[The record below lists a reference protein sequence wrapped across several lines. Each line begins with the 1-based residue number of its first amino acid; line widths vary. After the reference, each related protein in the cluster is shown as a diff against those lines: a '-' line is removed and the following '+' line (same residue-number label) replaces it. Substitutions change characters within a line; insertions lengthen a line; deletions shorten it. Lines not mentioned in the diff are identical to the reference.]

1 MEPPGKPRK
10 HLEGIA
16 EQESLH
22 QADEGGPQAEVAC
35 QGGFPVS
42 WKEQACRGA
51 PVGGHQLEIPC
62 SKPGL
67 SEAGGRSRGQRLS
80 RQPAMLPAPAA
91 PLGTILNILTG
102 QLPLTSSGEAFP
114 SEAESTHILFPSSS
128 TPGQKRAPMFVK
140 RHARDCLQ
148 HALHN
153 FPSSLCQAQG
163 KINRS
168 WPSLGGPAVRNPP
181 CNAGTQV

>member
-1 MEPPGKPRK
+1 MAHGLSCSTACAVLLDQRLNPCLLHWQVDSLPWEPPGKPRK

-16 EQESLH
+16 GQKSLH

-67 SEAGGRSRGQRLS
+67 GEAGGRSRGQQPS
-80 RQPAMLPAPAA
+80 RRPAMLPAPAA

-102 QLPLTSSGEAFP
+102 QLPLTSSGRLRPLKLNPRTSCF
-114 SEAESTHILFPSSS
+114 L
-128 TPGQKRAPMFVK
+128 APPLLGRNVLL
-140 RHARDCLQ
+140 CL
-148 HALHN
+148 
-153 FPSSLCQAQG
+153 
-163 KINRS
+163 
-168 WPSLGGPAVRNPP
+168 
-181 CNAGTQV
+181 

>member
-51 PVGGHQLEIPC
+51 PIFWEADLRFVLLTPHLATLQVNFF
-62 SKPGL
+62 SVVSL
-67 SEAGGRSRGQRLS
+67 SFSASG
-80 RQPAMLPAPAA
+80 MLHVWQMN
-91 PLGTILNILTG
+91 L
-102 QLPLTSSGEAFP
+102 
-114 SEAESTHILFPSSS
+114 
-128 TPGQKRAPMFVK
+128 V
-140 RHARDCLQ
+140 
-148 HALHN
+148 
-153 FPSSLCQAQG
+153 
-163 KINRS
+163 
-168 WPSLGGPAVRNPP
+168 W
-181 CNAGTQV
+181 